1 MNDDLTL
8 IIESKLGKF
17 VCLKPSGI
25 EGNGLFAKKNIPEG
39 TRIHVSHIWGSRYG
53 WINLDPNYKF
63 NHSGAEPNSR
73 LVTSDNIK
81 ELIASKDI
89 PEGEEVVADYTEDNA
104 VSQPE
109 ANWK

>member
-1 MNDDLTL
+1 MHDNHA
-8 IIESKLGKF
+8 IKVESELGKF

-39 TRIHVSHIWGSRYG
+39 TRIHASHFYAPKYG

-63 NHSGAEPNSR
+63 NHAGTEPNSR
-73 LVTSDNIK
+73 LVTSNNIK
-81 ELIASKDI
+81 ELIALKDI
-89 PEGEEVVADYTEDNA
+89 PEGEEVVADYTKDSTVN
-104 VSQPE
+104 QPE